1 MNPLAFFLPGQRASS
16 STFFIGLVVLAAL
29 DAARLWA
36 LQSGMMPSE
45 GPVAM
50 IAPIGSL
57 ILITLFVLFLFMNRR
72 ADAQRGPG
80 LAFLPVGLSL
90 LVRIV
95 GAGIFVTVA
104 GMGMMQEFA
113 AEQGQDWMTAA
124 QDPAFQEQFQ
134 AWSEANPDATDGIQL
149 TSAIV
154 SFAAFW
160 VPIALFSFWFA
171 GMGPEIED

>member
-50 IAPIGSL
+50 IAPI
-57 ILITLFVLFLFMNRR
+57 FLFMNRR